1 MSTTESFFV
10 KSRRAHTKDDYET
23 WVESNVTPTLN
34 GFDNSDEGRS
44 TALIIFHPHR
54 HDGVR
59 VQGETVNTLTAFMG
73 TGGLNTPMVLLNENE
88 IVGTLQA
95 RDYKGVGNQYVDENK
110 IVITGIQ
117 NTVVGRSDTAG
128 PQGKGHT
135 DEGDPM
141 FTVDTT
147 SPHAVAITPIHDT
160 ATRSVGKR
168 KHADGTYS
176 YDGKGNGLG
185 IGEDGDPM
193 NTLTGGDRHALSY
206 ASTVRRL
213 TPLETERLQG
223 FPDNWTDN
231 QADSSRYKQ
240 TGNAVAVPVVDWIL
254 GRLVSE
260 HMG

>member
-1 MSTTESFFV
+1 MLRTLSTAESFFV
-10 KSRRAHTKDDYET
+10 KGRRAHAKGDYET
-23 WVESNVTPTLN
+23 LVESNVTPTLN

-54 HDGVR
+54 HDGAR
-59 VQGETVNTLTAFMG
+59 IQGDTVNTLTAFMG

-110 IVITGIQ
+110 IVIEEVI
-117 NTVVGRSDTAG
+117 
-128 PQGKGHT
+128 
-135 DEGDPM
+135 
-141 FTVDTT
+141 
-147 SPHAVAITPIHDT
+147 PIHDA
-160 ATRSVGKR
+160 ATRSLGKR
-168 KHADGTYS
+168 KHADGTYT

-185 IGEDGDPM
+185 VGEDGDPM